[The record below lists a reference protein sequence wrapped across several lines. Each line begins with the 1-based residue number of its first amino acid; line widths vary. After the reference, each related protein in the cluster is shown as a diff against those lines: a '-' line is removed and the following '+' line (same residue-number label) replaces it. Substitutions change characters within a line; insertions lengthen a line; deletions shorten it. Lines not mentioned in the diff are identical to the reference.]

1 MKDLTPSF
9 LSDRPWLVWWL
20 VILVSAAATGMG
32 AWISKSS
39 AREAAALRLD
49 LDRLPPTPVSKP
61 TAAAAPDLAAQ
72 LGAARSSARFMTELQ
87 RASTS
92 AGTSLASVSIN
103 ESAATADALGRQ
115 EFNVNL
121 RGGYAPTKRVL
132 AEVLGRFSA
141 ASVRVLRMR
150 RDANSGLIETTV
162 VFSVW
167 SAPLPSAVSGGI

>member
-1 MKDLTPSF
+1 MKDLTPAF

-20 VILVSAAATGMG
+20 VIVVSTAATGMG
-32 AWISKSS
+32 TWISKSS
-39 AREAAALRLD
+39 AGEAATLRLD
-49 LDRLPPTPVSKP
+49 LDRLPSTPVSKP
-61 TAAAAPDLAAQ
+61 TAAAAPDLATQ
-72 LGAARSSARFMTELQ
+72 LGTMRSSARFMAELQ

-92 AGTSLASVSIN
+92 AGASLTSVSIN

-141 ASVRVLRMR
+141 ASVPVLRMR
-150 RDANSGLIETTV
+150 RDANSGLIDTTV
-162 VFSVW
+162 VFSIW
-167 SAPLPSAVSGGI
+167 SAPLPSPVSGGT